1 MGDQS
6 FDRSAHPRVM
16 NYHKGGTMPRPIR
29 LVALAAAALG
39 GCGATAQSVRAPAK
53 TAVIAM
59 EPMKIEVTRDGDG
72 QKIEAFDAATL
83 FERAGAAL
91 AGSRWTEA
99 ADTYDRLI
107 RDFPDSR
114 YAPPSYYNAGLAKE
128 GLKDWAAAA
137 ARYRELADKHPGGKD
152 ALDAL
157 FRLGGCYAELENWA
171 ASAET
176 FARVLEQKGLSL
188 GDRVEAMGRRGLAQ
202 YNMKDAAAAERTFR
216 QALDDQHKN
225 ETVERLDSDFF
236 LALCQYY
243 LAEISHDQFR
253 ALPVR
258 LPEKQMQRDLEAK
271 AEMLL
276 VAQARYVDTARIRN
290 PAWATAAGY
299 QMASLYREFYDSLMQ
314 APIPPQL
321 GAEARAVYLEELKK
335 TIEPLLR
342 KAIHAHELTQQVAER
357 NGVDNDF
364 VRKSNEEM
372 KQLRALLAPPDPS
385 EPPPAA
391 PPPKPAQRPDD
402 PAVKRDRQPAPPPRD
417 DYHPR
422 VVL

>member
-1 MGDQS
+1 MT
-6 FDRSAHPRVM
+6 RSVWHIA
-16 NYHKGGTMPRPIR
+16 
-29 LVALAAAALG
+29 LALAAA
-39 GCGATAQSVRAPAK
+39 GCGATARQVKQGGGPSL
-53 TAVIAM
+53 IEM
-59 EPMKIEVTRDGDG
+59 EPMKIEVSRDASGAVHS
-72 QKIEAFDAATL
+72 EAFDAATL
-83 FERAGAAL
+83 FEQAGAAL
-91 AGSRWTEA
+91 NAQKWDEASAG
-99 ADTYDRLI
+99 YDRVT
-107 RDFPDSR
+107 RDFADSR
-114 YAPPSYYNAGLAKE
+114 YAVPSYYNAGLARE
-128 GLKDWAAAA
+128 GLKDWAGAAT
-137 ARYRELADKHPGGKD
+137 RYRGLVEKHGETKD

-157 FRLGGCYAELENWA
+157 FRLGGCYAELGNWA

-176 FARVLEQKGLSL
+176 FGRVLEHKELSL
-188 GDRVEAMGRRGLAQ
+188 GDRVEALGRRGLAQ
-202 YNMKDAAAAERTFR
+202 YNMKDQAAAERTFR
-216 QALDDQHKN
+216 QAIDDWRRN

-276 VAQARYVDTARIRN
+276 QAQARYVDTARIKN

-299 QMASLYREFYDSLMQ
+299 QMAMLYREFYDALMQ

-321 GAEARAVYLEELKK
+321 SGEARQVYLEELRK

-357 NGVDNDF
+357 NGIDNDF

-372 KQLRALLAPPDPS
+372 KQLRALLAPP
-385 EPPPAA
+385 EGQEPAA
-391 PPPKPAQRPDD
+391 PPPAVKPLPGKSDD
-402 PAVKRDRQPAPPPRD
+402 PAVKRDRQPPPPPRD